1 MLRTLV
7 TTAVLATALTTAMVP
22 GAASAHDHDGY
33 GWQSDRGDWGGDH
46 NDWRGDRG
54 DYRRD
59 YRDARRDEWRYR
71 RQAQGYYAAPAYG
84 YAQQYGGN
92 YYAQP
97 AYGTYYQRESYPIQ
111 QGYYQQNNG
120 YRCHSDGTAGAVL
133 GAIAGGLIGNSV
145 AGRGDRTAGALIG
158 GAGGLF
164 AGRAIE
170 RSGNRC

>member
-7 TTAVLATALTTAMVP
+7 TTAVLATALTSAMVP
-22 GAASAHDHDGY
+22 VAASAHDHDGY
-33 GWQSDRGDWGGDH
+33 GWQSDRGD
-46 NDWRGDRG
+46 RG

-59 YRDARRDEWRYR
+59 YRAERRDDWRYR
-71 RQAQGYYAAPAYG
+71 RQGQGYYAAPAYG
-84 YAQQYGGN
+84 YGQGYAQGYGN

-97 AYGTYYQRESYPIQ
+97 GYGSSYQRETYPVQ

-120 YRCHSDGTAGAVL
+120 YRCHSDGTTGAIL
-133 GAIAGGLIGNSV
+133 GAIAGGLIGNGV